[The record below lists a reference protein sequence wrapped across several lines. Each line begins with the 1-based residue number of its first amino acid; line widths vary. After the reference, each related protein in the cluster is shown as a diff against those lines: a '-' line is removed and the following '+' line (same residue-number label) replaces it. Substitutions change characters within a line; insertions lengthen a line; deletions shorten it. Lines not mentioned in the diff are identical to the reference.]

1 MSSIFLD
8 VEKSLSN
15 RQWIGPS
22 IENERLAS
30 GLVQKHNISQL
41 TALLLAKRGILSN
54 DITSFLSPKI
64 KNLMP
69 DPYILKDMRKGS
81 ERFLDAIKNNEKICI
96 FADYDVDGTA
106 SASILFLWLEHFK
119 ILPQIYIPD
128 RINEGYGPNLPA
140 IDKLSKNNKLIICV
154 DCGTVAHD
162 AIQLANKNGA
172 DVIIIDHHIA
182 DEVLPPALAII
193 NPKRQ
198 DETSK
203 LDYLCAA
210 GVVFLFLV
218 SVTRLLRKRDTN
230 TPEIMNF
237 LDLVGLATVA
247 DVVPLVQLNR
257 AFVTQGLKILAKRCR
272 PGLVALIDEANI
284 RTQPTSYHLG
294 FLLAPRINAAGRLA
308 DATMAVDL
316 FTTSSD
322 IKALEIARELN
333 EFNLQRR
340 IFENEVY
347 NEALAQI
354 ELQQKKGNDS
364 VIWVVRPHWHP
375 GVIGIVASKLTEKF
389 NVPSFVFCVNDKGL
403 AIGSARSVP
412 GVDIGSEVKKLLEA
426 GLIEAGGGHSMAAGI
441 KSTQTQLEPAMETL
455 KASLKHSRPK
465 EVLTRLEIDSLISIA
480 GANIE
485 IVEEIN
491 SIGPFG
497 ADNPSPLIAI
507 ANCQIKY
514 TKILTNKHIKF
525 LCIDTSGK
533 KLESIYFNGV
543 ETNAGQKLLKNVGET
558 FHLCGKLEIND
569 WGGYRRVILQ
579 IKDVALV

>member
-507 ANCQIKY
+507 ANCQIKF